1 MCVPGLS
8 LGLLLAQKRSQPV
21 SRPMAPLVTAHES
34 DPTASVRSGES
45 IAHSLRSTLRQVTGR
60 RRRTASATA
69 AVPLAPKD
77 AQWETVSEQDRAW
90 SDDRSR
96 IDASYSDDNSV
107 ESSYQTDVANRP
119 SVKVRFTDAELVEM
133 AVETADCVPWD
144 ALHHDLLAPNSQWR
158 RKRGSDDVAIYTKT
172 DDKTE
177 TFSVVAVS
185 ELPCS
190 IRELQQ
196 ILSVSSSHE
205 YSDLM
210 RALWG
215 KKFLYGE
222 LLHEVEVE
230 GDDIVA
236 PTMEKSA
243 RSNSQASRSTQSS
256 QRTTQGASR
265 VADPQLT
272 IKTAVFEKSNVFRR
286 NEEWFYLDFLRQS
299 EDTRTG
305 RRVFTKTILSLHP
318 DDVIVD
324 DGRQDHSLNH
334 VRHRGSMFVGYSFDE
349 EPSGRLTRVRIYAD
363 CSLASNKK
371 KLSKAISKLAGKHN
385 GARARANDRT
395 AGASDPSSLASQGM
409 VKNRLMNFANT
420 APALLKILRRRR
432 LGFQVLVDTHVATS
446 QFRISLPQCDRCTK
460 SFLMVHPKLCTL
472 CGHIVCDKCSGVHE
486 RERKTH
492 SLRTS
497 IDSVRVCNRCI
508 GRVDCVQLKNVGHGD
523 LLAARVVAD
532 RLNASTEGGGSVR
545 SESARSSS
553 SAVLTGL
560 LEESLKTAVTQERR
574 TSVMK
579 MIQVINEQDDG
590 SERSSMDTTPASV
603 PLTEDALEELQ
614 RKLKEPPLP
623 LDQCVLANNG
633 TRNYLISPGED
644 PETALPAPI
653 PANEARRL
661 TIVNGMKM
669 QELSE
674 RPELEIICSIA
685 AKELGCMASMITIVQ
700 EDTYHVL
707 ACNMS
712 HLANKAL
719 PRNEGF
725 CNQLIMDDKPLLVS
739 HPEADVRFANIKVR
753 KDYDVNFYCGFPL
766 TAEDN
771 TVIGSVCC
779 VDQQSRELTQ
789 SQYSAMK
796 RLAETAS
803 KVVQRKGSR

>member
-1 MCVPGLS
+1 M
-8 LGLLLAQKRSQPV
+8 A
-21 SRPMAPLVTAHES
+21 PMAVTNSNES
-34 DPTASVRSGES
+34 DPASQSAVMRSGES
-45 IAHSLRSTLRQVTGR
+45 IAQSLRSTFRQVTSR
-60 RRRTASATA
+60 RRRTASATP
-69 AVPLAPKD
+69 VITSAPKD
-77 AQWETVSEQDRAW
+77 LQWETISEQDITW
-90 SDDRSR
+90 SEDRER
-96 IDASYSDDNSV
+96 INSHDASYSNNSV
-107 ESSYQTDVANRP
+107 ESSYQVDVSNRP
-119 SVKVRFTDAELVEM
+119 PVKLRFTDAELIEM

-158 RKRGSDDVAIYTKT
+158 RKRGTDDVAMYTKT

-196 ILSVSSSHE
+196 ILSVSSSRE

-222 LLHEVEVE
+222 LLREVEVE
-230 GDDIVA
+230 SNDVVA
-236 PTMEKSA
+236 PTMENVKSA
-243 RSNSQASRSTQSS
+243 RSVSQLSHSTQSS
-256 QRTTQGASR
+256 QRTQGTSR
-265 VADPQLT
+265 LADPQLT

-286 NEEWFYLDFLRQS
+286 NEEWFYLDFLRQRK
-299 EDTRTG
+299 DPRTG

-318 DDVIVD
+318 DDVIVNE
-324 DGRQDHSLNH
+324 GRRDHSLNH

-363 CSLASNKK
+363 CSLASNKT
-371 KLSKAISKLAGKHN
+371 KLSKAISKFAGKHN
-385 GARARANDRT
+385 TARADDNST
-395 AGASDPSSLASQGM
+395 STSDPSNLASQGM
-409 VKNRLMNFANT
+409 VKNRLLKFAHT

-432 LGFQVLVDTHVATS
+432 LGFQVFVDSNVATS

-460 SFLMVHPKLCTL
+460 SFLMVHPKLCML
-472 CGHIVCDKCSGVHE
+472 CGHIVCDKCSNVHE

-497 IDSVRVCNRCI
+497 IDSVRVCDRCI
-508 GRVDCVQLKNVGHGD
+508 ARVDSVQLTNVGHGD

-532 RLNASTEGGGSVR
+532 RLNGSTANGSVR
-545 SESARSSS
+545 SVSVRSSS

-560 LEESLKTAVTQERR
+560 LEDSLKTASTHERR

-579 MIQVINEQDDG
+579 IIKAIKEQDSD
-590 SERSSMDTTPASV
+590 ETSSTASTSLT
-603 PLTEDALEELQ
+603 LTEGALEELQ

-623 LDQCVLANNG
+623 LDQCVLANAE

-644 PETALPAPI
+644 PDVALPAPI
-653 PANEARRL
+653 PSNEARRL
-661 TIVNGMKM
+661 TIVNSMKM
-669 QELSE
+669 QEVSE

-700 EDTYHVL
+700 EKTYHVL
-707 ACNMS
+707 ASSMS
-712 HLANKAL
+712 HLTNQDL
-719 PRNEGF
+719 PRNDGF
-725 CNQLIMDDKPLLVS
+725 CNQLIMDDKPLLVT
-739 HPEADVRFANIKVR
+739 HPEADVRFNNIQTR
-753 KDYDVNFYCGFPL
+753 KELDVNFYCGFPL

-803 KVVQRKGSR
+803 KVVQRKSSR